1 MGGGAETDQDAH
13 GQGGVQELPSARFPS
28 EILFLHGHQQ
38 AGDDHQG
45 RRAVPEVQR
54 PGEVLEEVP
63 AVEEHLA
70 VARGR
75 GQEVQADEREPDER
89 QGAGAFPAQEPGHGP
104 EQVGPSDQPED
115 APPAG
120 PDQAAALGAV
130 GEGEADEEDD
140 SCRPEPFSG
149 LELFRPG
156 VPDEEEAQHHQQ
168 DEEPLPAANPGGHAA
183 FGIDDEHAHHQQ
195 GEGPGEDV
203 AEGFLGRDQLLEAAL
218 DGVGDGQAHD
228 EEEQRED
235 DVRQAHGILVRPRVL
250 QPAGHVPDRPEV
262 VHEDHQEHREPPEH
276 VDGAVAPPETV
287 MIHGGGEM
295 IHGLSAELARER
307 PTLNSM

>member
-1 MGGGAETDQDAH
+1 MFLEMIQSSWAA
-13 GQGGVQELPSARFPS
+13 S

-120 PDQAAALGAV
+120 PEETAVLGAV
-130 GEGEADEEDD
+130 GEGEADEQDD
-140 SCRPEPFSG
+140 SRRPEPFPG
-149 LELFRPG
+149 PELFRPG

-168 DEEPLPAANPGGHAA
+168 DEEPLPTAHPGGHAA

-203 AEGFLGRDQLLEAAL
+203 AEGFPSGSGARWRRGWTGPRQTGTAGRRCPPGPWHPRASPRAPAS
-218 DGVGDGQAHD
+218 GA
-228 EEEQRED
+228 
-235 DVRQAHGILVRPRVL
+235 RPR
-250 QPAGHVPDRPEV
+250 PSRGRS
-262 VHEDHQEHREPPEH
+262 RRSS
-276 VDGAVAPPETV
+276 GT
-287 MIHGGGEM
+287 
-295 IHGLSAELARER
+295 S
-307 PTLNSM
+307 